1 MVEQNLAGYNTNV
14 ISNTKKIQFL
24 KFAQA
29 VKSYLDMHY
38 YNEEAIPNKKRFQAV
53 QTGMTLAKQRASN
66 QMNRT

>member
-1 MVEQNLAGYNTNV
+1 MWAENCHNTNV
-14 ISNTKKIQFL
+14 ISNTHTKKIQFL

-66 QMNRT
+66 QMNPT